1 MNEILEFLVNY
12 AVFPI
17 AIICF
22 GVGYVIK
29 HFITKLP
36 NNFIPL
42 ILTILGIFL
51 NIWFNNWTVTFDIV
65 LTGAASGL
73 VSTGGFELVRNL
85 VTKNEVKKDE

>member
-29 HFITKLP
+29 HYITKLP

-42 ILTILGIFL
+42 ILAILGIFL

-65 LTGAASGL
+65 LTGASSGL
-73 VSTGGFELVRNL
+73 VATGGFELVRNL
-85 VTKNEVKKDE
+85 VTKIEG

>member
-29 HFITKLP
+29 HYITKLP

-42 ILTILGIFL
+42 ILAVLGIFL

-65 LTGAASGL
+65 LTGASSGL
-73 VSTGGFELVRNL
+73 VATGGFELVRNL
-85 VTKNEVKKDE
+85 VNKIEVK